1 MYAIGRPLRI
11 AVIGMRAIPC
21 NYSGIERASECLYSR
36 LAERGHAITI
46 YCRPDYLADRVASY
60 RGLRLLRIPTV
71 KRKSME
77 TLCHAFLC
85 MLHGITCDHYDV
97 IQLHA
102 LASGT
107 FSVLGRLAGI
117 PTVTKIHG
125 LDWQR
130 AKWNGLG
137 CMVLR
142 HAERSLAKHSTNVT
156 VVSKALQSYFAQE
169 YGLNS
174 VYIPN
179 GVERSDSTAV
189 LDHSVLDQFNLSPER
204 FIAYIGRLVPE
215 KRIEDLILAF
225 GRVTTPYKLV
235 IAGEAGYTDTYVN
248 HLRSLAAT
256 DARIVFTGLQKGA
269 ALQTL
274 YRAAAVFVLPS
285 DLEGLPNSL
294 LECMEYATPAI
305 VSDIAPHRELLGSI
319 PGYDLFVTPRDV
331 EGLTE
336 RLVRLLRYRERYAAV
351 AVQAQ
356 AFVRR
361 FYSWEHSADLTE
373 EVFYRAAQVK
383 DVSLGTDKQA
393 LSTEDSETRVRRPS

>member
-1 MYAIGRPLRI
+1 M
-11 AVIGMRAIPC
+11 
-21 NYSGIERASECLYSR
+21 
-36 LAERGHAITI
+36 
-46 YCRPDYLADRVASY
+46 
-60 RGLRLLRIPTV
+60 PTV
-71 KRKSME
+71 KRKSMD
-77 TLCHAFLC
+77 TLCHAFFC
-85 MLHGITCDHYDV
+85 MLHGITCERYDV

-102 LASGT
+102 LASGM
-107 FSVLGRLAGI
+107 FSFLGRLGGI

-130 AKWNGLG
+130 AKWKGLG

-142 HAERSLAKHSTNVT
+142 HAERSLVMHSSDVI
-156 VVSKALQSYFAQE
+156 VVSKALQSYFAQK
-169 YGLNS
+169 YGLDT

-179 GVERSDSTAV
+179 GVEQSDSTAV
-189 LDHSVLDQFNLSPER
+189 LDRGVLDEFQLSPGR

-215 KRIEDLILAF
+215 KRIEDLIIAF

-235 IAGEAGYTDTYVN
+235 IVGEAGYTDNYVN
-248 HLRSLAAT
+248 HLRCLAAT
-256 DARIVFTGLQKGA
+256 DARVVFTGLQKGA

-294 LECMEYATPAI
+294 LECMEHATPAI

-319 PGYDLFVTPRDV
+319 TGYDLFVAPRDV

-336 RLVRLLRYRERYAAV
+336 RLVRVLHCSERYAEV

-356 AFVRR
+356 TFVRR
-361 FYSWEHSADLTE
+361 CYSWENSADLTE
-373 EVFYRAAQVK
+373 EVLYRAANVPY
-383 DVSLGTDKQA
+383 VRPGGDKQL
-393 LSTEDSETRVRRPS
+393 LSTDISRTLVRR